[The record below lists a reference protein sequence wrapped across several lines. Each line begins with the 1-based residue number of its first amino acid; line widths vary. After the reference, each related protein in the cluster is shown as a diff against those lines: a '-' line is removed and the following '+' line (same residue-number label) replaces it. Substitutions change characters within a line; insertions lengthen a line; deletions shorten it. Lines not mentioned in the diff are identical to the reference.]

1 MSVLIAIDQGTTST
15 RTVAYDKDLNI
26 DWRTA
31 SASVGAGVAVQG
43 TSHLIGK
50 GASLIGD

>member
-26 DWRTA
+26 VY
-31 SASVGAGVAVQG
+31 SEQQEY
-43 TSHLIGK
+43 
-50 GASLIGD
+50 SLQYPQDGWVEIDPL